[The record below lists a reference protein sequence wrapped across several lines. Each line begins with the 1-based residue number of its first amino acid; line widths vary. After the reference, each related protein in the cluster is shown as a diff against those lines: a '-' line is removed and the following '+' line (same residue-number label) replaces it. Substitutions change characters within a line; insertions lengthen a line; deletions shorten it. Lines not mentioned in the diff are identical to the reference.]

1 MKRAAQLGMV
11 AQIAGLCFAVVAT
24 RASAD
29 EVAVTDA
36 DRTYRN
42 FTQETATVRQGEIRL
57 EVRGLM
63 EQDDGPHTR
72 LDLLGFPVKNVPALS
87 GGVSKLSGGIIDVV
101 GSYGFAKN
109 TEIGFIIPS
118 FIQSATP
125 ASGGNAVN
133 DSDIGD
139 VAMYGKFQRA
149 VAAHCNVGA
158 GLQITLPNGP
168 KNKGFGTGETGVT
181 PVLSTRYQ
189 QGRIGVGANVGWSIY
204 TGGVP
209 DVLNYGAEVILQG
222 SSTFALRTEIAGRV
236 FDMNGIRYDDLQVL
250 PGIDYWLSD
259 TIVIRPTGMAQGT
272 GTALDWGV
280 GAGMAVSF

>member
-1 MKRAAQLGMV
+1 MKRAAQWWMV
-11 AQIAGLCFAVVAT
+11 AQFTGLCLAVAAT
-24 RASAD
+24 NASAD
-29 EVAVTDA
+29 DVAVTDA

-42 FTQETATVRQGEIRL
+42 FTRETATVRQGEIRL

-72 LDLLGFPVKNVPALS
+72 LDLLGFPVKNVPDLQ
-87 GGVSKLSGGIIDVV
+87 GGINSLSGGIIDVV
-101 GSYGFAKN
+101 GSYGVAKN
-109 TEIGFIIPS
+109 TEVGLIIPS
-118 FIQSATP
+118 FFQSTP
-125 ASGGNAVN
+125 PTAGGNSVN
-133 DSDIGD
+133 NSDIGD
-139 VAMYGKFQRA
+139 LEVYGKFQRA
-149 VAAHCNVGA
+149 VATHCNVGA
-158 GLQITLPNGP
+158 GMEVTFPNGP
-168 KNKGFGTGETGVT
+168 KDKGFSTGEMSVT

-189 QGRIGVGANVGWSIY
+189 QGRIGVGANVGWGIY
-204 TGGVP
+204 TGSVP

-236 FDMNGIRYDDLQVL
+236 FNQNGIRYDDLEVL

-259 TIVIRPTGMAQGT
+259 NIVIRPTGMAQGT